1 MEYVLTPHMKR
12 LESHAWWDGCFTEQE
27 LNWLEQKA
35 KASEIEGSVGE
46 GNIDLGI
53 RRSEVTWLECNPDT
67 SWVFKKLDTV
77 VSSLNARFFGFDL
90 TGFGE
95 MLQLTNY
102 HENKQGMYGWHQDFG
117 KEGVCR
123 KLSVV
128 VQLSDPKDYEGGN
141 LEILNGG
148 KPQAIK
154 KQRGLVTVFPVW
166 TLHQVT
172 PVVKGTRQS
181 LVAWVS
187 GPSFR

>member
-1 MEYVLTPHMKR
+1 MEYVLTPHSKQI
-12 LESHAWWDGCFTEQE
+12 EPFAWWEGAFTESE
-27 LNWLEQKA
+27 LNLLQQKA
-35 KASEIEGSVGE
+35 QSATQEAAVG
-46 GNIDLGI
+46 GNNVDTNI

-67 SWVFKKLDTV
+67 TWVFKKLDTV

-117 KEGVCR
+117 KEGTSR

-141 LEILNGG
+141 LEILTGG

-154 KQRGLVTVFPVW
+154 KQRGLVTVFPAW